1 MENLIA
7 MMGSMILVVII
18 TAIALYVLSSLGLMK
33 IAQSKGVENA
43 WLAWIP
49 VGNLYIMGKAVGPF
63 KLIVDISKPEI
74 ILPVLSLC
82 GIIPLIG
89 ILFSIA
95 VVILY
100 YGALYN
106 IYSQY
111 KGESA
116 TVMLILS
123 IVLFFM
129 GPIYLFNIGR
139 KASGN

>member
-7 MMGSMILVVII
+7 MMGSMFVVVFI

-43 WLAWIP
+43 WMAWVPIA
-49 VGNLYIMGKAVGPF
+49 NLYVLGKVVGPF

-74 ILPVLSLC
+74 ILPVLFFC
-82 GIIPLIG
+82 GMIPVIG
-89 ILFSIA
+89 ALFSIA
-95 VVILY
+95 LMVLY

-106 IYSQY
+106 LYSQY
-111 KGESA
+111 KGEAA
-116 TVMLILS
+116 TLMLILS
-123 IVLFFM
+123 IVFFFM

-139 KASGN
+139 KV